1 MSQSTAPTPA
11 DARNLRVLLE
21 RRPSGMPV
29 VEDFRIVEEP
39 LAPLADGELRVRGQW
54 LSLDPYM
61 RGRMNEGKSYV
72 KPVELGAVMCGEVVG
87 EVVESRHP
95 GFAVG
100 DSVAGDLG
108 WQTLPTSSGQG
119 LRKLLPGVP
128 PAAQLSVCGMP
139 GITAWCGLLLI
150 GAPQPGE
157 TVVVSAAA
165 GAVGSVVGQI
175 ARLKGCRVVG
185 IAGGADKCAYVT
197 GELGFD
203 ACIDYK
209 AGRLRE
215 DLKAATPDGI
225 DVYFDNVG
233 GDILDTVLA
242 RMNPFSRL
250 PVCGLISQYNATEA
264 HGLRNFRSVLVNR
277 IRIQG
282 FIVFDFREHHA
293 QAVTE
298 LSGWL
303 AAGKLKYRET
313 IAEGLR
319 AAPAAFIGMLG
330 GANFGKQL
338 VRLGG

>member
-1 MSQSTAPTPA
+1 MTQPTATIPA
-11 DARNLRVLLE
+11 AARNLRVLLE
-21 RRPSGMPV
+21 RRPVGMPV

-39 LAPLADGELRVRGQW
+39 LAPLAEGELRVRGQW

-100 DSVAGDLG
+100 DAVAGDLG
-108 WQTLPTSSGQG
+108 WQTLPTSGGQG

-139 GITAWCGLLLI
+139 GVTAWCGLLLI
-150 GAPQPGE
+150 GAPKPGE

-175 ARLKGCRVVG
+175 AKLKGCRVIG

-197 GELGFD
+197 RDLGFD

-215 DLKAATPDGI
+215 DLKATTPNGI
-225 DVYFDNVG
+225 DIYFDNVG
-233 GDILDTVLA
+233 GEILDTVLA

-250 PVCGLISQYNATEA
+250 PVCGLISQYNASEPY
-264 HGLRNFRSVLVNR
+264 GLRNFRSVLVNR
-277 IRIQG
+277 IKIQG
-282 FIVFDFREHHA
+282 FIVFDMKEHHR

-298 LSGWL
+298 LASWL
-303 AAGKLKYRET
+303 AEGKLKYRES

-319 AAPAAFIGMLG
+319 AAPAAFIGLLR
-330 GANFGKQL
+330 GANLGKQL
-338 VRLGG
+338 VRL